1 MKAPPAAAAA
11 LLTLLLLTGCAT
23 SNRGIAPE
31 PKTELILLTPLP
43 PLTSRAMAYGV
54 KLNVLFHV
62 LPDGTTVEASLLNS
76 SGDPDWDSLA
86 VDSLK
91 LWRFTPLTAEKE
103 APDRWVRYGVVVQVQ
118 EPIEMRLA
126 EMVVPD
132 RQRADSLFEL
142 LNKGS
147 DFEALGVEALTGGK
161 AGSWKPPEL
170 VNLARY
176 PGHVREKL
184 CILRTDHFTEPI
196 RIGLNYVIFKRF
208 QTGK

>member
-1 MKAPPAAAAA
+1 MKAPAGA
-11 LLTLLLLTGCAT
+11 LLALLFLTGCAT

-54 KLNVLFHV
+54 KLNVMFHV
-62 LPDGTTVEASLLNS
+62 LPDGTAKEVSLLNS

-86 VDSLK
+86 VDSLR
-91 LWRFTPLTAEKE
+91 LWRFTPLTTEKV
-103 APDRWVRYGVVVQVQ
+103 PRDRWVRYGVVVQAQ
-118 EPIEMRLA
+118 EPVIMRLA
-126 EMVVPD
+126 EMVIPD
-132 RQRADSLFEL
+132 PQRADSLFAL
-142 LNKGS
+142 LMEGS
-147 DFEALGVEALTGGK
+147 DFESLGAKALKGGTE
-161 AGSWKPPEL
+161 GTWKPPEL

-184 CILRTDHFTEPI
+184 CSLRIDQFTEPI

-208 QTGK
+208 PTRK